1 MERPQPSKFAR
12 HFRCALEAHGH
23 GVNHGHV
30 GCWLPTKIHADCLAV
45 AYPLL
50 LPFWLR
56 HVLRATAACN
66 FWSLSWPDVSAP
78 ATLASPLFECPE
90 PQNIG
95 KKNTVLRGF
104 STFSRA
110 LIFFLLT
117 LSLLTSFFLLFSSL
131 TALTSAFPS
140 VHIVGSLTSK
150 LPSPISTTYP
160 CLEDHWDW
168 ECFNCWGC
176 NIVTLWETDD
186 WIWLGPPCLYIYI
199 YTLLMILHS
208 KINPQSFVS
217 PSINTCWS
225 MFYL

>member
-1 MERPQPSKFAR
+1 MLENHVPWKGPNLANLHVTSDVPWKPTGTEWRP
-12 HFRCALEAHGH
+12 
-23 GVNHGHV
+23 HGHV

-56 HVLRATAACN
+56 HVLRATAAYN

-95 KKNTVLRGF
+95 KKHGASRLFYLFARLDLLSSDPF
-104 STFSRA
+104 SSD
-110 LIFFLLT
+110 FFL
-117 LSLLTSFFLLFSSL
+117 LLFSSL

-186 WIWLGPPCLYIYI
+186 WIWLGPPCLYNFIYI
-199 YTLLMILHS
+199 PYWWYCIAKLTHNRS
-208 KINPQSFVS
+208 
-217 PSINTCWS
+217 
-225 MFYL
+225 YLPL